1 MKAKVGRSVIL
12 RQRYKEKPLFRRICK
27 CGCGK
32 TFFTSNKATKF
43 KNIAHFNS
51 FRLKSGI
58 KRKYRKRKKYVP
70 KFKLN
75 KPYRDKP
82 YLVAQ
87 RGIYAI

>member
-1 MKAKVGRSVIL
+1 MRQKVGRSLIL

-27 CGCGK
+27 CGCGEA
-32 TFFTSNKATKF
+32 FFTSNKATKF

-51 FRLKSGI
+51 FKLKSGI
-58 KRKYRKRKKYVP
+58 RKYRKRKKYVP
-70 KFKLN
+70 KFQLN

>member
-12 RQRYKEKPLFRRICK
+12 RQRYKEKSLFRRICK
-27 CGCGK
+27 CGCGEA
-32 TFFTSNKATKF
+32 FFTSNKATKV

-51 FRLKSGI
+51 FRLKFGI
-58 KRKYRKRKKYVP
+58 KRKYRKRKKYIP

-82 YLVAQ
+82 YLIV
-87 RGIYAI
+87 RRRTYAI